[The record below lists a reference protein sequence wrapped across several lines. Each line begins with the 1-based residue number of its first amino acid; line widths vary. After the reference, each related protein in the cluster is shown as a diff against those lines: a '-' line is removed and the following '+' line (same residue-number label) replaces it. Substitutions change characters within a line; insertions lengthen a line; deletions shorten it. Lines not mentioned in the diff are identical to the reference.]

1 MMRIRES
8 VYIWVTWLSRL
19 LMGDASCEWAT
30 WYRSHHIGYEKA
42 PSDFDMARWH
52 PPSAAP
58 RPGVG
63 PTVPASSTD
72 KTVWLL
78 YARNHISPAG
88 PAGERRRPQDAMLAA
103 GGVLTL
109 FSGMSQRRESLNK
122 SL

>member
-19 LMGDASCEWAT
+19 LVGDASCEWAT

-42 PSDFDMARWH
+42 PGDFDMARSH

-63 PTVPASSTD
+63 PTVPTSSTD

-78 YARNHISPAG
+78 YASNHISPAG

-109 FSGMSQRRESLNK
+109 FSGNVPAARELK
-122 SL
+122 